1 MKQKNALSQKGRYNL
16 TYRMRLQ
23 DVNNLRYKIF
33 VPTVTYLSVLCCNL
47 CGFEQVQQV
56 FRLVLCFDG
65 LNLCNDMIVVD
76 VDVKAM
82 SRNGKA
88 TIGISRHKKVK
99 RKLSNNLK
107 RGVT

>member
-1 MKQKNALSQKGRYNL
+1 
-16 TYRMRLQ
+16 
-23 DVNNLRYKIF
+23 
-33 VPTVTYLSVLCCNL
+33 
-47 CGFEQVQQV
+47 
-56 FRLVLCFDG
+56 
-65 LNLCNDMIVVD
+65 MIVVD